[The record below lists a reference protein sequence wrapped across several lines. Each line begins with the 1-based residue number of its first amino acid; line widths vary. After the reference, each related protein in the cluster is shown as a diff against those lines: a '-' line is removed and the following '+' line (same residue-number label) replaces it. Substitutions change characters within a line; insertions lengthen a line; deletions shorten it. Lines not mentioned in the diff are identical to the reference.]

1 MATYANNT
9 NKLSLAMPTTYQ
21 HWCEDVQVGQS
32 KFPLHKIMLVAKS
45 NYIKRLILESE
56 EHDFGMLD
64 LSNVPGGADIFDKL
78 ARFCYGVKVDITVNN
93 VAALH
98 CAAKYL
104 EMTEE
109 CCEHNLVSHTHG
121 FLTQVALTSLTGA
134 ITVLNSCEG
143 LLPVAQQVN
152 IVNQCVEAVSVKAC
166 EEADSPSLSPPNW
179 WAEELTNLNITFFQK
194 IITSMKPH
202 NPNPLTIASAIQ
214 IYAKRSLPDI
224 KSLISNNSLT
234 SKHKQKEILNS
245 IVALL
250 PAETQI
256 QQASFPIN
264 FLCSLL
270 RLANFLQN
278 NYDCKK
284 KLEKLISPCLEHV
297 TVDDLLILC
306 DVESVRRM
314 VIRFMEREKNK
325 LVMVRVAKT
334 VDAYLHEI
342 SKDAGL
348 SILQFNGIAS
358 LVPKNV
364 REVDDD
370 LYGAID
376 IYLQDSGES

>member
-1 MATYANNT
+1 M
-9 NKLSLAMPTTYQ
+9 SI
-21 HWCEDVQVGQS
+21 HV
-32 KFPLHKIMLVAKS
+32 
-45 NYIKRLILESE
+45 
-56 EHDFGMLD
+56 
-64 LSNVPGGADIFDKL
+64 
-78 ARFCYGVKVDITVNN
+78 
-93 VAALH
+93 
-98 CAAKYL
+98 
-104 EMTEE
+104 
-109 CCEHNLVSHTHG
+109 
-121 FLTQVALTSLTGA
+121 
-134 ITVLNSCEG
+134 
-143 LLPVAQQVN
+143 
-152 IVNQCVEAVSVKAC
+152 AC

-376 IYLQDSGES
+376 IYLQVTFPPKHLIFKR